1 MRWSRILHQG
11 RPVTAIVEDEHLALV
26 EGDPFTGHRRT
37 GERIPLATAEF
48 LPPVIPPTFYA
59 VGYNYAG
66 HNAQAAARTSAPAGM
81 SRIGTSAAGTS
92 AARASTVG
100 ASAADTSA
108 ARASAVHMSAAGT
121 SAAAGT
127 SGAYVPAVGTSA
139 ADLSGAYVS
148 AVGMSATAAPEQ
160 PLAGKPAIPTPERPE
175 VGYRAQSALIGHG
188 AAVVKPADCTGPFE
202 CEAELVAVIGRDLRR
217 ASRDEAAD
225 AVFGWTVG
233 NDVSARTWQRADRTL
248 WRAKN
253 SDTFKPMGP
262 WIETD
267 FDPLADAVTTT
278 VSIDGVPVA
287 AFPTGAMIFDPY
299 AYIQEISRYITLRA
313 GDVLWMGTDAMVEM
327 PVGSTLAI
335 DITGLGTLA
344 NPVTEES

>member
-1 MRWSRILHQG
+1 M
-11 RPVTAIVEDEHLALV
+11 TAIVEDEHLALV

-37 GERIPLATAEF
+37 GERIPLAAAVF

-59 VGYNYAG
+59 VGYNYAA
-66 HNAQAAARTSAPAGM
+66 HNAQAAARTSTAAM
-81 SRIGTSAAGTS
+81 ATIGTSAAD
-92 AARASTVG
+92 AAAAG
-100 ASAADTSA
+100 ASAA
-108 ARASAVHMSAAGT
+108 G
-121 SAAAGT
+121 AAAAHVPVN
-127 SGAYVPAVGTSA
+127 GAPAKA
-139 ADLSGAYVS
+139 AA
-148 AVGMSATAAPEQ
+148 
-160 PLAGKPAIPTPERPE
+160 ERPE

-188 AAVVKPADCTGPFE
+188 AAVIKPADCTGPFE

-267 FDPLADAVTTT
+267 LDPLADGVATT

-287 AFPTGAMIFDPY
+287 AFPTGTMIFDPY

>member
-1 MRWSRILHQG
+1 MRWCRIRHEG
-11 RPVTAIVEDEHLALV
+11 RAAAGIVEDEHVALV
-26 EGDPFTGHRRT
+26 DGDPFTGHRRT
-37 GERIPLATAEF
+37 GVRVASADAVF

-59 VGYNYAG
+59 VGYNYRA
-66 HNAQAAARTSAPAGM
+66 HNAHAAART
-81 SRIGTSAAGTS
+81 
-92 AARASTVG
+92 
-100 ASAADTSA
+100 
-108 ARASAVHMSAAGT
+108 
-121 SAAAGT
+121 
-127 SGAYVPAVGTSA
+127 
-139 ADLSGAYVS
+139 
-148 AVGMSATAAPEQ
+148 ATAAP
-160 PLAGKPAIPTPERPE
+160 APERPE

-202 CEAELVAVIGRDLRR
+202 CEAELVAVLGRDLRR

-225 AVFGWTVG
+225 AVFGWTIG

-267 FDPLADAVTTT
+267 ADPLAEGVTTA
-278 VSIDGVPVA
+278 VAVDGEQVA
-287 AFPTGAMIFDPY
+287 AFPTGAMVFDPY

-313 GDVLWMGTDAMVEM
+313 GDVLWMGTDAMLEM

-335 DITGLGTLA
+335 SITGLGTLA
-344 NPVTEES
+344 NPVTEEP